1 MGTKIGIN
9 KNAIGNYEKRVRY
22 TKKNTVFD
30 LTKVFSSLIDAL
42 FPPVQKDSPSDIQS
56 IYDQRAP
63 PRQGKFLTYAERQLY
78 EQKNEDKRSIV
89 KIIRLDDY
97 RQTTYSRV
105 R

>member
-1 MGTKIGIN
+1 MGTKIGIS
-9 KNAIGNYEKRVRY
+9 KNTIGNYEKRVRS
-22 TKKNTVFD
+22 TKKNTIFD
-30 LTKVFSSLIDAL
+30 LVKVFSSLIDAL
-42 FPPVQKDSPSDIQS
+42 FSPVQKDSPSDIQS

-63 PRQGKFLTYAERQLY
+63 PRQGKVLTYAERQLY